1 MARSKLLKRYG
12 KKSRA
17 KSAKPRS
24 NPAPNPPMF
33 MDLVEFIGPG
43 FGAFAATRMASRV
56 VAIQVA
62 KRWPGFAPHAGVA
75 ASAGTFLA
83 AWLLAHRVKMLE
95 RFHTP
100 LVVGAGIATLQTMVQ
115 TWFPGLGW
123 MVSDAGSEVAAVS
136 APSSA
141 QLATGDDDLMDVTN
155 SEEGWHVM
163 NDAHDAGRFAPSYER
178 KQQPRPHARATGKPP
193 TPKADSNSGDDD
205 LYDILENDEEMA
217 NVMGGQS

>member
-12 KKSRA
+12 KKTKASR
-17 KSAKPRS
+17 PRS
-24 NPAPNPPMF
+24 NPASNPPMF

-62 KRWPGFAPHAGVA
+62 KRWPRVAPHAGVV
-75 ASAGTFLA
+75 ASGASFLA
-83 AWLLAHRVKMLE
+83 AWLLAHRVKVLE

-100 LVVGAGIATLQTMVQ
+100 IVVGAGIATLQTAVQ
-115 TWFPGLGW
+115 TWFPKLGW
-123 MVSDAGSEVAAVS
+123 IVSDATPEVAAAS
-136 APSSA
+136 TTAALPA
-141 QLATGDDDLMDVTN
+141 ATGDDDLMDVTN

-163 NDAHDAGRFAPSYER
+163 NDAHDAGRFAPSYE
-178 KQQPRPHARATGKPP
+178 QQAPRPQHARATGKAP

-217 NVMGGQS
+217 NVMGGQ